1 MAHFPINL
9 PIPRGVESGLRLGRD
24 VRAGYVR
31 GWGLQYGDLAA
42 QIARDPEYVRSYDL
56 ARSRSIVREERL
68 KNLYLLIRFYL
79 PALNP
84 GHIIEFG
91 TFKGG
96 SALFMA
102 SLCKTYLPGTEV
114 WGLDTFAG
122 MPKTDKGVDAHNEND
137 FNSCDLDELERFRER
152 QKLDNLHLVKGT
164 FEQTTPGVLE
174 ACGSVRMAHI
184 DCDIYS
190 SCRYAFETC
199 RGHMVPGGYY
209 VFDDATESSCIG
221 ATEVVEDIVIRKAGL
236 TSEQISPHFVFRE
249 TLG

>member
-1 MAHFPINL
+1 MAHHPIKL
-9 PIPRGVESGLRLGRD
+9 PVPHGVEQGLRLGRD

-31 GWGLQYGDLAA
+31 GWGLQYGDLAT
-42 QIARDPEYVRSYDL
+42 QIAKDPEYARAHDL

-79 PALNP
+79 PSLKP

-102 SLCKTYLPGTEV
+102 SLCAAYLPGTDV

-122 MPKTDKGVDAHNEND
+122 MPKTNKSVDAHNEND
-137 FNSCDLDELERFRER
+137 FSGCDLDELERFRKR
-152 QKLDNLHLVKGT
+152 KNLDNLHLVKGI
-164 FEQTTPGVLE
+164 FEQTAHGVLE
-174 ACGSVRMAHI
+174 ACGSVRLAHI

-199 RGHMVPGGYY
+199 RGRTVPGGYY

-221 ATEVVEDIVIRKAGL
+221 ATEVVEDVVIRKAGL
-236 TSEQISPHFVFRE
+236 TSEQIYPHFVFRE
-249 TLG
+249 P

>member
-1 MAHFPINL
+1 MAHYPINL
-9 PIPRGVESGLRLGRD
+9 PIPHGVESGLRLGRD
-24 VRAGYVR
+24 VRAGYER
-31 GWGLQYGDLAA
+31 GWGLQYGDLGE
-42 QIARDPEYVRSYDL
+42 QIAKDPKYAQAFSL
-56 ARSRSIVREERL
+56 AHSRTIVREERL

-79 PALNP
+79 PRLKP

-102 SLCKTYLPGTEV
+102 SLCRTYLPETEV
-114 WGLDTFAG
+114 WGLDTFVG
-122 MPKTDKGVDAHNEND
+122 MPRTNKAVDAHNEND
-137 FNSCDLDELERFRER
+137 FSSCDIEELEQFRKS
-152 QKLDNLHLVKGT
+152 QKLDNLHLVKGS
-164 FEQTTPGVLE
+164 FEQTAPKVLE
-174 ACGSVRMAHI
+174 QCGAVRLAHI

-190 SCRYAFETC
+190 SCRYAFEVC
-199 RGHMVPGGYY
+199 RGQMVSGGYF

-249 TLG
+249 TFE